1 MQPNDVLFKKKKL
14 IIQWSIVAEVIKKE
28 YLSTQKPKESQISTL
43 FMRQQ
48 NKKAKRIPSIKDNS
62 YILKF
67 DA

>member
-1 MQPNDVLFKKKKL
+1 MMFYLKKKKNSSYK
-14 IIQWSIVAEVIKKE
+14 WSMVAEVIKKE